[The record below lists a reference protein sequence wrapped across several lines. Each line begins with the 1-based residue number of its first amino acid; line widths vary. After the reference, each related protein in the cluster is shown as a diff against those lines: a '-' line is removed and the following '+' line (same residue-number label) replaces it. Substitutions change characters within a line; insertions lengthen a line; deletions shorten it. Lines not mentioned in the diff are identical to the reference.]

1 MGTILKIRPKD
12 IKKLDLNE
20 GSVLLLTVPIDT
32 DFQVMNEA
40 AAILEEAG
48 KRIIGFK
55 PQVVV
60 MPDVYEVEKLSL
72 PDIIIL
78 RARCDGL
85 INYHMRKILAMKKSG
100 EA

>member
-1 MGTILKIRPKD
+1 MTLKLTIKPKD
-12 IKKLDLNE
+12 LKKLDLNE
-20 GSVLLLTVPIDT
+20 GSVLLLTVPTDT

-48 KRIIGFK
+48 KRVIGFK

-60 MPDVYEVEKLSL
+60 MPDVYEIEKLFL
-72 PDIIIL
+72 PDIVIL
-78 RARCDGL
+78 KARCESL
-85 INYHMRKILAMKKSG
+85 INYHVGKIAAMKKSG

>member
-1 MGTILKIRPKD
+1 MTLKLTIKPKD
-12 IKKLDLNE
+12 LKKLDLNE
-20 GSVLLLTVPIDT
+20 GSVLLLTVPTDT

-48 KRIIGFK
+48 KRVIGFK

-60 MPDVYEVEKLSL
+60 MPDVYEIEKMRLA
-72 PDIIIL
+72 DIILIK
-78 RARCDGL
+78 ARCEGL
-85 INYHMRKILAMKKSG
+85 INYHVRKITAMKKSG